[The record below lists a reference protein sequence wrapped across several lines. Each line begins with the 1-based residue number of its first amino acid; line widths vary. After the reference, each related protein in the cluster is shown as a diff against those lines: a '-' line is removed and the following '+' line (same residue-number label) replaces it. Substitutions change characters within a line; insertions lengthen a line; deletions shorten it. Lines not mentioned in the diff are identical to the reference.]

1 MIPPIP
7 IVKTPTVKFWDIFL
21 VFIGALA
28 IQVTVYLLAKSFSL
42 SPFQL
47 LMLAAG
53 VNDLCWIGGY
63 QALSESR
70 GWRSLKQRFAPVDT
84 KVMLLSV
91 AGAAVPI
98 LFITGLAAT
107 LEWLGINITGT
118 LDRGVD
124 AGDLR
129 QFPLAILLIAII
141 GPAAEELMF
150 RGLLLDWLRQK
161 ISPWPAMVLISL
173 LFASVHSH
181 SFGNGIAGVLAL
193 LDRFLIGMA
202 ASILVLRYQSLRPAF
217 VLHATNNTVAAA
229 VLMLMP

>member
-1 MIPPIP
+1 MNQPIP
-7 IVKTPTVKFWDIFL
+7 ILAAPFVRFWDIFL

-28 IQVTVYLLAKSFSL
+28 VQVTVYLLAKSFGL
-42 SPFQL
+42 STFRL
-47 LMLAAG
+47 LMLAAC

-63 QALSESR
+63 QLLSQSR
-70 GWRSLKQRFAPVDT
+70 GWHSLRQRFAPVET
-84 KVMLLSV
+84 KVMLLSA

-98 LFITGLAAT
+98 VFTTGLAAI
-107 LEWLGINITGT
+107 LQWLGISITGT

-124 AGDLR
+124 AADLR
-129 QFPLAILLIAII
+129 HFPLALLLIALI

-161 ISPWPAMVLISL
+161 VPAWPAMVLISL
-173 LFASVHSH
+173 LFAAVHSH

-193 LDRFLIGMA
+193 FDRFLIGMA
-202 ASILVLRYQSLRPAF
+202 ASYLALHYQSLRPAF

-229 VLMLMP
+229 VLILMP

>member
-1 MIPPIP
+1 VIPPIP
-7 IVKTPTVKFWDIFL
+7 IVENPTVKFWDIFL

-28 IQVTVYLLAKSFSL
+28 IQVTVYLLAKSFGL
-42 SPFQL
+42 SPFKL

-63 QALSESR
+63 QALSKSR
-70 GWRSLKQRFAPVDT
+70 GWRSLRQRFAPVDT
-84 KVMLLSV
+84 KIMLLSV
-91 AGAAVPI
+91 AGAAVKI
-98 LFITGLAAT
+98 LLITGLAAT
-107 LEWLGINITGT
+107 LQWLGINITGT

-124 AGDLR
+124 AGELR
-129 QFPLAILLIAII
+129 QFPLALLLIAVI

-161 ISPWPAMVLISL
+161 IPAWPSMVLISL

-181 SFGNGIAGVLAL
+181 SFGNGIAGILAL

-202 ASILVLRYQSLRPAF
+202 ASYLALRFQSLRPAF
-217 VLHATNNTVAAA
+217 VLHATNNTFAAA
-229 VLMLMP
+229 VLILMP